1 MITHVVNEL
10 RELHQ
15 LRHLEGSPALS
26 NSAISVQSD
35 TGGTPGPLS
44 ASSSSCS
51 SPSVLLLPPDVVYP
65 LHQWEAG
72 CKLDSR
78 GEPHLTTMEEGG
90 LRQGQGSPSPPS
102 SIPPPP
108 IESIIT
114 IYGQITLD
122 STPTESLIESKRT
135 RRSIAMEHW
144 CGSWRI
150 KDGKG

>member
-1 MITHVVNEL
+1 MITHVLNEL

-15 LRHLEGSPALS
+15 LHQLPQLPQLPHLEGSPALS

-35 TGGTPGPLS
+35 TGGTPGPLP
-44 ASSSSCS
+44 SSSSSGS
-51 SPSVLLLPPDVVYP
+51 SHSVLLLPPDVVYP

-78 GEPHLTTMEEGG
+78 GEPHLATGGG
-90 LRQGQGSPSPPS
+90 LRQGQGQGSPSPPS

-122 STPTESLIESKRT
+122 STPTESLIESVYGNN
-135 RRSIAMEHW
+135 H
-144 CGSWRI
+144 
-150 KDGKG
+150 